1 MMVILRSSLS
11 TLGVTK
17 GYTGV
22 KNEKCP
28 DFVDL
33 FAPPCGNN
41 IAIFWVPAHVLF
53 FGRRVTALSSI
64 TPTLGGTL
72 ITRNGVFVFQSLTQH
87 SIYNGQR

>member
-1 MMVILRSSLS
+1 MKNAPIVLMSLPS
-11 TLGVTK
+11 
-17 GYTGV
+17 
-22 KNEKCP
+22 
-28 DFVDL
+28 
-33 FAPPCGNN
+33 PCGNN